1 MSSATISR
9 INSTTVRF
17 AAIGL
22 ALLRAYFGV
31 TSRLLPELARRQAER
46 LFTRPPR
53 YAGRQ
58 VEPVPARRET
68 VIAGAH
74 RLAVWQ
80 AGPIEAPAVLLSHGW
95 GGRGVQMA
103 RFVQPLMERGYRV
116 VWFDQPGHGE
126 TGQGPVGLP
135 DLTAAVTA
143 LNVTHGPFVAA
154 VGHSLGAAALALA
167 LRGGLA
173 LQRVV
178 FVCPPASLSEHT
190 HNFARYLR
198 ISPRVREAMRKRLER
213 RYNLPFEQID
223 RIEELSHVNV
233 PALFVHDNDDEQI
246 PIEHTLRLSAHM
258 ARARL
263 IRTYGL
269 GHHRILRHAGVVR
282 AAAAFIAGQ
291 DAALPEEL
299 PALPEPAPLY

>member
-1 MSSATISR
+1 MSTATISPA
-9 INSTTVRF
+9 NSTTVRSSDL
-17 AAIGL
+17 GL
-22 ALLRAYFGV
+22 TLLRAYFGV
-31 TSRLLPELARRQAER
+31 TSRLLPGLARRQAER

-58 VEPVPARRET
+58 TEPVPARRET

-80 AGPIEAPAVLLSHGW
+80 AGPAEAPGVLLSHGW

-103 RFVQPLMERGYRV
+103 RFVQPLLERGYRV

-126 TGQGPVGLP
+126 TGNGPVGLP
-135 DLTAAVTA
+135 DLTAALTA
-143 LNVTHGPFVAA
+143 LSSTHGPFVAA
-154 VGHSLGAAALALA
+154 VGHSLGAAALGLA

-178 FVCPPASLSEHT
+178 FVCPPASLREHT
-190 HNFARYLR
+190 HNFARYLH

-213 RYNLPFEQID
+213 RYDLRFDQID
-223 RIEELSHVNV
+223 RIQELGDVNI
-233 PALFVHDNDDEQI
+233 PALFVHDNDDDQI
-246 PIEHTLRLSAHM
+246 PIEHTMRLSAHM
-258 ARARL
+258 ARARV
-263 IRTYGL
+263 IRTHGL
-269 GHHRILRHAGVVR
+269 GHHRILRHADVVR
-282 AAAAFIAGQ
+282 AVAAFIAGE
-291 DAALPEEL
+291 DVALPTEL

>member
-1 MSSATISR
+1 MSSATISPS
-9 INSTTVRF
+9 NSTTVRF

-46 LFTRPPR
+46 LFTCPPR

-80 AGPIEAPAVLLSHGW
+80 AGPAEAPAVLLSHGW
-95 GGRGVQMA
+95 GGRGVQLA

-126 TGQGPVGLP
+126 TGHGPVVLP
-135 DLTAAVTA
+135 DLTVAVTA
-143 LNVTHGPFVAA
+143 LDVTHGPFVAA
-154 VGHSLGAAALALA
+154 IGHSLGAAALAL
-167 LRGGLA
+167 RGGLT

-178 FVCPPASLSEHT
+178 LVCPPASLSEHT
-190 HNFARYLR
+190 RNFARYLR

-223 RIEELSHVNV
+223 RIEELGHVKI
-233 PALFVHDNDDEQI
+233 PALFVHDNDDPQI
-246 PIEHTLRLSAHM
+246 PIEHTLRLAGHM
-258 ARARL
+258 EHAKL
-263 IRTYGL
+263 IRTHGL

-282 AAAAFIAGQ
+282 AAAAFIAADDSG
-291 DAALPEEL
+291 LPSEL
-299 PALPEPAPLY
+299 PLLPAPAPLY